1 MSRQPSESFKGYD
14 IFTIALPAKDGRWSA
29 TTEIQKMGAD
39 GLEISQSF
47 TGPFE
52 AATEADAKNAAL
64 HEAER
69 KIVDMIASPV
79 GGDF

>member
-1 MSRQPSESFKGYD
+1 MSRQPAESFKGYD
-14 IFTIALPAKDGRWSA
+14 IFTIAIPVNDGKWSA
-29 TTEIQKMGAD
+29 TTEIQKMGAE

-52 AATEADAKNAAL
+52 AATEAEAKSAAL

-69 KIVDMIASPV
+69 KIADLIANPI
-79 GGDF
+79 GGDL